1 MRLLTG
7 FLEIVGVFIA
17 LCAWGLIPDLL
28 WEYDY
33 KLCAIAAFLLIPV
46 GLLYLVQRFYEWRSP
61 RLIRSRNK
69 T

>member
-7 FLEIVGVFIA
+7 FLEIVVVFIA

-28 WEYDY
+28 WEFDY
-33 KLCAIAAFLLIPV
+33 KLCAMAAFLLIPF
-46 GLLYLVQRFYEWRSP
+46 GLFYLIHSIYEWRSP
-61 RLIRSRNK
+61 RLIRRQDK

>member
-46 GLLYLVQRFYEWRSP
+46 GFFYLVQLIYEWRP
-61 RLIRSRNK
+61 PGLIRSKDKN
-69 T
+69 